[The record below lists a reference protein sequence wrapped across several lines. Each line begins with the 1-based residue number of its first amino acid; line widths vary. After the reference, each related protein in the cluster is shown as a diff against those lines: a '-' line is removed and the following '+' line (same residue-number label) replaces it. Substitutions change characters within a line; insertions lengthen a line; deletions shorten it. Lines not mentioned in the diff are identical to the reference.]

1 MRWGYPSIRCFT
13 WPLFVKVERLEWSA
27 SSVKNHLWRI
37 GPSPIFEIEK
47 DLQNMNPSSR
57 SFLTNY
63 FIRFLI
69 DCSFLRG
76 KKNLQLQLSERLK
89 FPHVC
94 SEVHRY
100 SSWVA
105 GRLRTIVRYEQSKH
119 WMKLVMGRIRNEIGK
134 LSQLWTS
141 FVKKEIAILNND
153 LGLLTLQNRRKSV
166 N

>member
-1 MRWGYPSIRCFT
+1 MECIFGQKPPLTHRSI
-13 WPLFVKVERLEWSA
+13 S
-27 SSVKNHLWRI
+27 HLWDRER
-37 GPSPIFEIEK
+37 STKYELIFSK
-47 DLQNMNPSSR
+47 FPDKLLYKVLNW
-57 SFLTNY
+57 L
-63 FIRFLI
+63 LI
-69 DCSFLRG
+69 FKR
-76 KKNLQLQLSERLK
+76 KENFQLQLSERLK

-141 FVKKEIAILNND
+141 FVKKEIAILNNN